1 MTGILELIRKLVGA
15 GDSAGPFD
23 IDILTHI
30 NSVLFTLTQLG
41 VGPAA
46 GFIANED
53 SEWTEF
59 LPSSIK
65 LELVKT
71 YVYLKVRLIFD
82 PPTSA
87 STLSAMER
95 QAAEYE
101 WRIQV
106 AVDPVLVIPSEGGA
120 SDE

>member
-23 IDILTHI
+23 TDILTYI

-41 VGPAA
+41 VGPVA
-46 GFIANED
+46 GFVANED
-53 SEWTEF
+53 SEWIEF
-59 LPSSIK
+59 LPASMK

-71 YVYLKVRLIFD
+71 YVCLKVRLIFD
-82 PPTSA
+82 PPASA
-87 STLSAMER
+87 AALSAMER
-95 QAAEYE
+95 QAAEHE

-106 AVDPVLVIPSEGGA
+106 AVDPVLVIPSEGGVA
-120 SDE
+120 DE